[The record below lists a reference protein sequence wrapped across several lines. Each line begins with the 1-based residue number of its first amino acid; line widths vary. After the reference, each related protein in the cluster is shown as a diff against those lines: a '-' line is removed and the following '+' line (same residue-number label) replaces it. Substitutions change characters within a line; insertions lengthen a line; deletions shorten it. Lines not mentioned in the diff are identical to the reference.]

1 MTQTVFLTII
11 ILIVGLILREQLW
24 QIKKILKR
32 KEMQDICDYL
42 NSGKINIRDKSC
54 NIRNF
59 NAHIV
64 KYTDSNDDSIIID
77 LK

>member
-1 MTQTVFLTII
+1 MS
-11 ILIVGLILREQLW
+11 LILREQLW

-32 KEMQDICDYL
+32 KEMQDICNYL
-42 NSGKINIRDKSC
+42 NSGKINIRDKNC
-54 NIRNF
+54 NMCNF

>member
-1 MTQTVFLTII
+1 
-11 ILIVGLILREQLW
+11 
-24 QIKKILKR
+24 
-32 KEMQDICDYL
+32 MQDICDYL